1 MVKSIPDLQR
11 LYDDR
16 PLVVALAMF
25 ALGALLTLSF
35 APFDLYL
42 LAPVLAV
49 PVLLSSLFLDPRSA
63 ARCAFWFGIG
73 LFLSGT
79 YWLYVSV
86 HVIGMAPL
94 WIAVPLMLGLVLIM
108 ATYFA
113 LTGWLMSRLIGG
125 DSIRLIVVGPAVWV
139 LVEWARGWFLS
150 GFPWLSLGYSQ
161 VDSPLAGWAPLLGVY
176 GISWLL
182 LLSAGGMVLAITRRR
197 YPLALT
203 LVLLPWLLGEGLRAQ
218 QWTHPVGEPIVASII
233 QGGVPQERK
242 WLREQF
248 APTLEIYHN
257 ALIAEQDSTL
267 VVWPEVALPSLIDLE
282 NPYLSVLQ
290 DDARARG
297 RTLVLGILEN
307 DLAERSIYNS
317 VLLLN
322 GESQQVYRKRHLVP
336 FGEYFPVPDFMRE
349 WMRLLSLP
357 NNDISAGGAE
367 QPILVAADGTTI
379 GVAICY
385 EDAFGAEQLYALPD
399 ATLLINVSNDAWFG
413 DSIAPHQHLQ
423 IARMRAVESGRW
435 VIRATNNGV
444 SAFIA
449 PDGKVAATAPQ
460 FEFATL
466 KWTVQPRTGLTPYAR
481 TGNWSVI
488 LFACLIVLLATRRK
502 RHNL

>member
-1 MVKSIPDLQR
+1 VVKCIPDLQS

-16 PLVVALAMF
+16 PVVVLLALF
-25 ALGALLTLSF
+25 VLGAMLTLSF
-35 APFDLYL
+35 APFNLYL

-63 ARCAFWFGIG
+63 ARCAFWFGFG

-79 YWLYVSV
+79 YWLYGSV

-94 WIAVPLMLGLVLIM
+94 WIAIPLMLGLVLIM

-125 DSIRLIVVGPAVWV
+125 DSMRLILVGPAVWV
-139 LVEWARGWFLS
+139 LVEWMRGWFLS

-176 GISWLL
+176 GVSWLL
-182 LLSAGGMVLAITRRR
+182 LISAGGMVLAITRRR
-197 YPLALT
+197 VLLAFT
-203 LVLLPWLLGEGLRAQ
+203 LVLLPWLLGAGLRFQ
-218 QWTHPVGEPIVASII
+218 PWTHPVGEPIVVSII

-242 WLREQF
+242 WLPEQF

-257 ALIAEQDSTL
+257 ALISEQDSTL
-267 VVWPEVALPSLIDLE
+267 VVWPEVALPSLIDLG

-307 DLAERSIYNS
+307 DLAARRIYNS
-317 VLLLN
+317 VLLLD

-336 FGEYFPVPDFMRE
+336 FGEYFPVPDIMRE

-357 NNDISAGGAE
+357 NNDISSGGAV
-367 QPILVAADGTTI
+367 QPILIAADGTRMGI
-379 GVAICY
+379 AICY
-385 EDAFGAEQLYALPD
+385 EDAFGTEQLYALPD

-423 IARMRAVESGRW
+423 IARMRAIESGRW
-435 VIRATNNGV
+435 VVRATNNGV
-444 SAFIA
+444 SAFIG
-449 PDGKVAATAPQ
+449 PDGKIAATAPQ
-460 FEFATL
+460 FQFATL
-466 KWTVQPRTGLTPYAR
+466 QRAVQPRTGLTPYAR
-481 TGNWSVI
+481 TGNWSVV
-488 LFACLIVLLATRRK
+488 LPLCLIIVWAVRRNQ
-502 RHNL
+502 HNL